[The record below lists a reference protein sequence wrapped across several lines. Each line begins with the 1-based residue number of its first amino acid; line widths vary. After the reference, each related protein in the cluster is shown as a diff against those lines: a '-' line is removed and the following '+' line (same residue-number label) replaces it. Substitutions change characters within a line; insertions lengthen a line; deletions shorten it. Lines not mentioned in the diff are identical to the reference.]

1 MASAIPSTVAVSIAA
16 NAAIAAATAGA
27 IEDRGFRV
35 RRRIAAPRARVFAAF
50 TDPAQ
55 VALWW
60 GPAGF
65 RNTVHAM
72 DVRAGGS
79 WRYTMHGP
87 DGTDWPNRV
96 DYTAVRVAE
105 HLAYRHGDED
115 ADGTFRPMFDVTI
128 DFADDGAAH
137 TVVTMTMLFPDRA
150 SRDRVFAEVDAEKGA
165 YENMDRLETFVGDG
179 FVLTHRFAAPR
190 ERVWRAWSEP
200 AQLARWWG
208 PAGRT
213 LTVESLDFR
222 VGGRFHFR
230 MGDGDDAWYAVF
242 TYREIEPP
250 RRLVYDSAFCDAAMT
265 PQPAPFAADFPL
277 NVRYEIDFDEADGI
291 TTLHLRG
298 EPAGAGPAQMAFF
311 RGLSE
316 SMRSGFGATFEQL
329 DRLLRTTE
337 T

>member
-1 MASAIPSTVAVSIAA
+1 MATIVPSTVAVSIAT
-16 NAAIAAATAGA
+16 NAAIAAATADA
-27 IEDRGFRV
+27 VADRGFRV
-35 RRRIAAPRARVFAAF
+35 SRRVAAPRARVFAAF

-96 DYTAVRVAE
+96 DYTDVRPGE

-115 ADGTFRPMFDVTI
+115 ADGAYRHAFDVTI
-128 DFADDGAAH
+128 DFADDGPSH

-150 SRDRVFAEVDAEKGA
+150 SRDRVFAEVDAEQGA

-179 FVLTHRFAAPR
+179 FVLTRRFAAPR
-190 ERVWRAWSEP
+190 ERVWRAWSDA

-213 LTVESLDFR
+213 LTVEALDFR
-222 VGGRFHFR
+222 EGGRFFFR
-230 MGDGDDAWYAVF
+230 MGDGADAWFAVF
-242 TYREIEPP
+242 VYREIEPP
-250 RRLVYDSAFCDAAMT
+250 RRLVYDSAFCDAAMA
-265 PQPAPFAADFPL
+265 PRPAPFAADFPL
-277 NVRYEIDFDEADGI
+277 HVRYEVDFDEADGV

-298 EPAGAGPAQMAFF
+298 TPLDATADQQAFF

-316 SMRSGFGATFEQL
+316 SMRAGFGATFAALATHLEEQ
-329 DRLLRTTE
+329 
-337 T
+337 